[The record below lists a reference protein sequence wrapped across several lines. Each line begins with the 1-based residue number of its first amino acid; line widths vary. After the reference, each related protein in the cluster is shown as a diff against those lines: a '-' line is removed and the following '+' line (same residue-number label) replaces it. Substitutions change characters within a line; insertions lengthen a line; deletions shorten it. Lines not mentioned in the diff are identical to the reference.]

1 VESRLGGVR
10 VTATSADSEIREVL
24 DQMIE
29 AMNSGDRDRLRTVVA
44 QRPDA
49 VHIGSDPDEWMTAEE
64 AVETVGG
71 GEALGVKVVVDDF
84 TVHGETNDVAWAV
97 GHGHFEDKSGGST
110 RPIRMSAVLVRD
122 ADRWT
127 VVHSHASIGVPNAE
141 IFG

>member
-1 VESRLGGVR
+1 MA
-10 VTATSADSEIREVL
+10 ATSADSEIREVL

-29 AMNSGDRDRLRTVVA
+29 AMNSGDRDRLRTFVG

-64 AVETVGG
+64 IVETVGG

-97 GHGHFEDKSGGST
+97 GHGHFENKSGST
-110 RPIRMSAVLVRD
+110 RPVRMSAVLVRD
-122 ADRWT
+122 GDRWT

-141 IFG
+141 MFG